1 MFQKGEDTVPVAPRR
16 PSIYKDLVL
25 IQLAL
30 LVFLTDQLTKYLVR
44 EFLELHESFPE
55 QGFFRFT
62 HIFNTG
68 SAFGLFQDQ
77 NMPLILVSA
86 VGITV
91 LVLIYRSQRRQTRLL
106 RLSLG
111 LQLGGAAGNL
121 LDRFRLGHVTDFVD
135 VGSWP
140 IFNIADASIVVGL
153 ALLAWIFLSADNRG
167 QKGAGTLPVPEPGSA
182 ANEPESQ
189 AAALDSSRTAG
200 GEPGIPDIVPDAPMG
215 IANPSHQSPSDQGVG
230 SETSRKDG
238 PISSSADADPTPET
252 LPSGREDD
260 CSSLRTSLPPVG
272 E

>member
-1 MFQKGEDTVPVAPRR
+1 MVQKGEDTVPAAPRR
-16 PSIYKDLVL
+16 PAIYKDLVL

-62 HIFNTG
+62 HTFNTG
-68 SAFGLFQDQ
+68 SAFGLFQGQ
-77 NMPLILVSA
+77 NMPLILVSM
-86 VGITV
+86 VGITI
-91 LVLIYRSQRRQTRLL
+91 LVLIYRSQRRQTNLL

-140 IFNIADASIVVGL
+140 IFNVADSSIMVGL
-153 ALLAWIFLSADNRG
+153 ALLAWIFLVADGQGRKSAE
-167 QKGAGTLPVPEPGSA
+167 TLPVSEPGSA
-182 ANEPESQ
+182 ATEPESQ
-189 AAALDSSRTAG
+189 AAALDSAG
-200 GEPGIPDIVPDAPMG
+200 DEPGMPDLSRDAPMG
-215 IANPSHQSPSDQGVG
+215 IASPSHQSPSDQRVG
-230 SETSRKDG
+230 SESSREDG
-238 PISSSADADPTPET
+238 PISGSADVGAPPG
-252 LPSGREDD
+252 SEDD
-260 CSSLRTSLPPVG
+260 GSSSRTSLPPVG